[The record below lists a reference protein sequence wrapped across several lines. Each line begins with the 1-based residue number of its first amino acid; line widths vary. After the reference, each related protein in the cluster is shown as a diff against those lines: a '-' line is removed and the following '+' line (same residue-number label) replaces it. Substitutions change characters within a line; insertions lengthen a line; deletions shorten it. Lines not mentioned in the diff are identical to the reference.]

1 MRCTRRGLHLQLV
14 SDRPAPAS
22 CDPCPRPILADVAS
36 FHLPFRRAPTLS
48 YTKQLEARVAQLED
62 VLSKVRGHRADS
74 EARKVGSPASVAESS
89 SSAGR
94 RIKSENDD
102 GQELARE
109 FDGLNVENDGRISFH
124 GPTSLFQLPSGV
136 VNETASTSHFAH
148 ELEARKERLI
158 NSAWRERAFEQMAAM
173 PVRWLLCLR
182 RDRTQLIILR
192 NRSNISSIRIGA
204 GSSPCSTLSIALPLP
219 VSSCLCLGSPV
230 RRY

>member
-1 MRCTRRGLHLQLV
+1 M
-14 SDRPAPAS
+14 
-22 CDPCPRPILADVAS
+22 
-36 FHLPFRRAPTLS
+36 
-48 YTKQLEARVAQLED
+48 
-62 VLSKVRGHRADS
+62 
-74 EARKVGSPASVAESS
+74 VGSPASVAESS

-94 RIKSENDD
+94 RIKAENDD

-136 VNETASTSHFAH
+136 ANETASTSHFTH

-173 PVRWLLCLR
+173 PVRCLLCLLCLP
-182 RDRTQLIILR
+182 RDCTQLTCRR

-204 GSSPCSTLSIALPLP
+204 GFSPCSTSSIALPLP
-219 VSSCLCLGSPV
+219 VSFCHRFENPRKTRLT
-230 RRY
+230 YHQAI